1 MARGRDLATLAEM
14 APIAATQELEGLLV
28 KYRELLAIRLADN
41 VFHEGAATVQ
51 ARMADL
57 ASRFPGSLR
66 ELDDMELDEI
76 RLRTG
81 ALEAAVRDPARIQR
95 WMEAV
100 SLFHSLTRGALRAK
114 RWLAGRKRVDAE
126 LERSYAAW
134 IDGLESSD
142 EARAWAG
149 DLACIVTPPR
159 GRVSG
164 AVLARVGRRL
174 GTTEREAALLVFG
187 GLRRVLARS

>member
-1 MARGRDLATLAEM
+1 M

-100 SLFHSLTRGALRAK
+100 VCSTR
-114 RWLAGRKRVDAE
+114 
-126 LERSYAAW
+126 
-134 IDGLESSD
+134 
-142 EARAWAG
+142 
-149 DLACIVTPPR
+149 
-159 GRVSG
+159 
-164 AVLARVGRRL
+164 
-174 GTTEREAALLVFG
+174 
-187 GLRRVLARS
+187 